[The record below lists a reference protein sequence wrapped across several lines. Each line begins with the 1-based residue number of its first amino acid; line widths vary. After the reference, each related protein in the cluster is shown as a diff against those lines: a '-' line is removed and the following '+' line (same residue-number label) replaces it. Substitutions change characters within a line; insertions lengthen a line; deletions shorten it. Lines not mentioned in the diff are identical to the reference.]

1 MGTMSK
7 LKSATISR
15 RTVEGLSVSRDTV
28 FWDRRL
34 PGFGVRVYPSGS
46 KVYVVQTRANGRSK
60 RIAVGRHGV
69 ISANEARRRAAG
81 IIASIKAGREPD
93 VPGAA
98 PAEGPTVAEF
108 AERYLAEHVTV
119 RLKPATVSRIG
130 RDLDNHIL
138 PALGKVPMGAVGRER
153 VMALHYAMRE
163 TPTAANGA
171 INTLSAMYN
180 LAEIWEV
187 LPQGTNPC
195 RGVVRYR
202 SGRAERFLSEEEFA
216 RLGRALSACED
227 EGAVSEHGAAAIRL
241 LMLTGC
247 RSGEILALRWR
258 DVDLQRGELN
268 LPDSKTGPKKV
279 PLSPSATRVFKNLTR
294 RADSPWVLPG
304 ERPGRHL
311 SSLQYSWRKV
321 RARADLADV
330 RLHDLRHSFA
340 SRALALGE
348 GLTMIGKLLGHTQ
361 VQTTARY
368 AHLARDSV
376 KASAERVAASLA
388 GDLVGSSAC
397 SE

>member
-1 MGTMSK
+1 MPK
-7 LKSATISR
+7 LRRATISR

-28 FWDRRL
+28 FWDRTL

-69 ISANEARRRAAG
+69 ISAHQARRRAAR
-81 IIASIKAGREPD
+81 IIASIKAGEEPNL
-93 VPGAA
+93 PGVTGNA
-98 PAEGPTVAEF
+98 GPTVAEF
-108 AERYLAEHVTV
+108 AERYLAEHVAV

-130 RDLDNHIL
+130 RDLENHIL
-138 PALGKVPMGAVGRER
+138 PSMGRVAMIAVGRER
-153 VMALHYAMRE
+153 VTALHYALRA
-163 TPTAANGA
+163 TPAAANGA
-171 INTLSAMYN
+171 VNTLSAMFN
-180 LAEIWEV
+180 MAEIWEV

-202 SGRAERFLSEEEFA
+202 CGRPERFLSQEEFA
-216 RLGRALSACED
+216 RLGRALSECEAR
-227 EGAVSEHGAAAIRL
+227 GAVSEHAAAAIRM

-247 RSGEILALRWR
+247 RSGEILRLRWR

-268 LPDSKTGPKKV
+268 LPDSKTGPKTV
-279 PLSPSATRVFKNLTR
+279 PLSPSAVQVLENLTR
-294 RADSPWVLPG
+294 RPDSQWVVPAD
-304 ERPGRHL
+304 RAGRHL
-311 SSLQYSWRKV
+311 SSLHYSWTKV
-321 RARADLADV
+321 RGRAGLDGV

-368 AHLARDSV
+368 AHLARDAV
-376 KASAERVAASLA
+376 RASAERVAVNLARDLA
-388 GDLVGSSAC
+388 GTH
-397 SE
+397 ER